1 MENRKRTTHRER
13 AESEALSVFPG
24 RGQKAEKPT
33 GSEEWGEWNKRRL
46 LPAGLVCGA
55 CSKLMSP
62 PLKVL
67 MSEMW
72 SESAG
77 FAYVSPVLW
86 GVLIE

>member
-1 MENRKRTTHRER
+1 MENRERTTHTER
-13 AESEALSVFPG
+13 AEGEALSVFPG

-33 GSEEWGEWNKRRL
+33 GSEDWDEWNKRRP

-55 CSKLMSP
+55 CSKLMSR

-67 MSEMW
+67 MSEMQ
-72 SESAG
+72 SESAR
-77 FAYVSPVLW
+77 FAYVSSVLW